1 MNRGPWQKGV
11 GMKPIFNL
19 AQLVADATT
28 EFLAENKG
36 MRVEGMAEYAILI
49 QGKMGEGQLRG
60 ALEKG
65 ELSEEKIKGAI
76 LNLLMCAAG
85 RARARGSTAIS
96 NEDICLSI
104 PDAKRLYPWG

>member
-1 MNRGPWQKGV
+1 MRV
-11 GMKPIFNL
+11 KPIFNL

-36 MRVEGMAEYAILI
+36 MKVEGMAEYVILI
-49 QGKMGEGQLRG
+49 QGKMGEDRLR
-60 ALEKG
+60 AAMEKG
-65 ELSEEKIKGAI
+65 ELSDGKIKEAI

-85 RARARGSTAIS
+85 RARARGSTDIS
-96 NEDICLSI
+96 NEDVCLSI